1 MAESTAPSTG
11 PGGLRFRQ
19 GFLLL
24 LVAGITLLFVMVVR
38 QFLLAVLLAAVFAGV
53 MYPLYDRLRVKLGGR
68 KALAATITLLVLLLG
83 IGLPLAGFL
92 ALVAKEAVELAQ
104 GAEVWFQSQGP
115 RLEALRSM
123 VERVPYAGELLPEG
137 DQLMVQIRE
146 LAGRAGP
153 MLMGTVA
160 AATRGTL
167 SFFLQLFIL
176 LYAIFFFLIDGPAIL
191 RKILYYMP
199 LDAHEE
205 EQLLERFVSV
215 TRATLKGSLLIGV
228 IQGSAGGLAFWVA
241 GVPGPAFWGTV
252 MVVLSVIPALGAA
265 IVWVPAV
272 IYLFLV
278 GQVAAA
284 IGLLIWC
291 ALVVSTVDNFLR
303 PRLIGRDARM
313 SDLLILI
320 STLGGIVLFGAVG
333 FIVGPIVAALF
344 VTVWHIYGETF
355 HDWLPPVP
363 EQIGGVRIAG
373 ARISQKP
380 GGEAAPEAAEPPG
393 ASDPPDVAE

>member
-1 MAESTAPSTG
+1 MNQRAASGAG

-24 LVAGITLLFVMVVR
+24 LVAGITLLFVLVIR

-53 MYPLYDRLRVKLGGR
+53 VYPLFDWLRVKLGGR
-68 KALAATITLLVLLLG
+68 KALAATITLLILLLG
-83 IGLPLAGFL
+83 VGLPLAGFL
-92 ALVAKEAVELAQ
+92 TLVATEAVELSQ
-104 GAEVWFQSQGP
+104 GAEGWFTAQAP
-115 RLEALRSM
+115 RLEVLRSI
-123 VERVPYAGELLPEG
+123 VERVPYAGDLLPEG
-137 DQLMVQIRE
+137 EQMMVQLRE

-167 SFFLQLFIL
+167 AFFLQLFIL

-191 RKILYYMP
+191 RTILYYTP
-199 LDAHEE
+199 LDAAEE

-228 IQGSAGGLAFWVA
+228 IQGTLGGLAFWLA

-265 IVWVPAV
+265 LVWVPAV

-278 GQVAAA
+278 GQTAAA
-284 IGLLIWC
+284 IGLLIWS

-303 PRLIGRDARM
+303 PRLVGRDARM
-313 SDLLILI
+313 SDLLILL

-355 HDWLPPVP
+355 QDWLPPVP
-363 EQIGGVRIAG
+363 ERIGGTRIAG
-373 ARISQKP
+373 ARVSQKP
-380 GGEAAPEAAEPPG
+380 GGEAAPEAN
-393 ASDPPDVAE
+393 DPPRVGE

>member
-1 MAESTAPSTG
+1 MAEQPAPSSPRG
-11 PGGLRFRQ
+11 ALRFRQ

-24 LVAGITLLFVMVVR
+24 LVAGITLLFVMVIR
-38 QFLLAVLLAAVFAGV
+38 QFLLAVVLAAVFAG
-53 MYPLYDRLRVKLGGR
+53 MIYPLYDWLRGKLGGH
-68 KALAATITLLVLLLG
+68 KVPAALITMLALLLG
-83 IGLPLAGFL
+83 LGLPLAGFL
-92 ALVAKEAVELAQ
+92 ALVTNEAVQISQ
-104 GAEVWFQSQGP
+104 GAEEWFRTQAP
-115 RLEALRSM
+115 RLEELRPLLD
-123 VERVPYAGELLPEG
+123 RVPYGEQLLPEG
-137 DQLMVQIRE
+137 EELAAQLRD

-153 MLMGTVA
+153 MLMGTLA

-167 SFFLQLFIL
+167 TFLLHFFIL

-191 RKILYYMP
+191 RQILYYTP
-199 LDAHEE
+199 LDAREE
-205 EQLLERFVSV
+205 ELLLERFVSV

-228 IQGSAGGLAFWVA
+228 IQGAAAGLAFWVA

-265 IVWVPAV
+265 LVWIPAV

-278 GQVAAA
+278 GQTAAA

-291 ALVVSTVDNFLR
+291 AVVVSTVDNFLR
-303 PRLIGRDARM
+303 PRLVGRDARM
-313 SDLLILI
+313 SDLLILL

-355 HDWLPPVP
+355 HAWLPPVP
-363 EQIGGVRIAG
+363 EQIGGTRIAG
-373 ARISQKP
+373 ERVSRKP
-380 GGEAAPEAAEPPG
+380 GGEAAPGASEPP
-393 ASDPPDVAE
+393 E

>member
-1 MAESTAPSTG
+1 MVEPSAPR
-11 PGGLRFRQ
+11 PGRGALRFRQ

-24 LVAGITLLFVMVVR
+24 LVAGITLLFVMVIR
-38 QFLLAVLLAAVFAGV
+38 QFLLAVVLAAVFAG
-53 MYPLYDRLRVKLGGR
+53 MIYPFYDWLRAKLGGR
-68 KALAATITLLVLLLG
+68 KVPAALITIVVLLLG
-83 IGLPLAGFL
+83 VGAPLAGFL
-92 ALVAKEAVELAQ
+92 ALVANEAVQLSQ
-104 GAEVWFQSQGP
+104 SAEGWFEEQAP
-115 RLEALRSM
+115 RLDELRSWI
-123 VERVPYAGELLPEG
+123 ERIPYADQLLPEG
-137 DQLMVQIRE
+137 EQLAAQARE

-153 MLMGTVA
+153 MLMGTLA

-167 SFFLQLFIL
+167 TFFLHFFVL

-191 RKILYYMP
+191 RQILYYTP
-199 LDAHEE
+199 LDAAEE

-228 IQGSAGGLAFWVA
+228 IQGAAAGLAFWVA

-265 IVWVPAV
+265 LVWIPAV

-278 GQVAAA
+278 GQTAAA

-291 ALVVSTVDNFLR
+291 AVVVSTVDNFLR
-303 PRLIGRDARM
+303 PRLVGRDARM
-313 SDLLILI
+313 SDLLILL

-355 HDWLPPVP
+355 HEWLPPVP
-363 EQIGGVRIAG
+363 EQLGGVPIAG
-373 ARISQKP
+373 ARASRKP
-380 GGEAAPEAAEPPG
+380 GGEAAPGATKPP
-393 ASDPPDVAE
+393 E

>member
-1 MAESTAPSTG
+1 MAEPAAPT
-11 PGGLRFRQ
+11 PGRGALRFRQ

-24 LVAGITLLFVMVVR
+24 LVAGITLLFVLVIR

-53 MYPLYDRLRVKLGGR
+53 VDPLFDWICAKLGGR

-83 IGLPLAGFL
+83 VGLPLAGFL
-92 ALVAKEAVELAQ
+92 ALVAKEAVELSQ
-104 GAEVWFQSQGP
+104 GGEEWFQSQGP
-115 RLEALRSM
+115 RLEALRSTI
-123 VERVPYAGELLPEG
+123 ERVPYVGELLPEG

-176 LYAIFFFLIDGPAIL
+176 CYAIFFFLIDGPAIL
-191 RKILYYMP
+191 RTILYYTP

-228 IQGSAGGLAFWVA
+228 IQGALGGMAFWIA

-252 MVVLSVIPALGAA
+252 MIVLSVIPALGAA
-265 IVWVPAV
+265 LVWVPAV

-278 GQVAAA
+278 GQAAAA
-284 IGLLIWC
+284 IGLLIWS

-303 PRLIGRDARM
+303 PRLVGRDARM
-313 SDLLILI
+313 SDLLILL

-355 HDWLPPVP
+355 QEWLPPVP

-373 ARISQKP
+373 ERVSQKP
-380 GGEAAPEAAEPPG
+380 GGEAAAG
-393 ASDPPDVAE
+393 ASDPPEAKA

>member
-1 MAESTAPSTG
+1 MAEPPAPSTPRG
-11 PGGLRFRQ
+11 ALRFRQ

-24 LVAGITLLFVMVVR
+24 LVAGITLLFVMVIR
-38 QFLLAVLLAAVFAGV
+38 QFLLAVVLAAVFAG
-53 MYPLYDRLRVKLGGR
+53 MIYPLFDWLRGKLGGR
-68 KALAATITLLVLLLG
+68 KAPAALVTILVLLLG
-83 IGLPLAGFL
+83 VGLPMAGFL
-92 ALVAKEAVELAQ
+92 ALVANEAVQLSQ
-104 GAEVWFQSQGP
+104 DAEEWFRTQAP
-115 RLEALRSM
+115 RLAELRSL
-123 VERVPYAGELLPEG
+123 VERVPYADQLLPEG
-137 DQLMVQIRE
+137 EQLAAQLRD

-153 MLMGTVA
+153 MLMGTLA

-167 SFFLQLFIL
+167 TFFLHFFIL

-191 RKILYYMP
+191 RQILYYTP

-228 IQGSAGGLAFWVA
+228 IQGAAAGVAFWVA

-265 IVWVPAV
+265 LVWIPAV

-278 GQVAAA
+278 GQTAAA

-291 ALVVSTVDNFLR
+291 AVVVSTLDNFLR
-303 PRLIGRDARM
+303 PRLVGRDARM
-313 SDLLILI
+313 SDLLILL

-355 HDWLPPVP
+355 HAWLPPVP
-363 EQIGGVRIAG
+363 ERLGHTRIAG
-373 ARISQKP
+373 ERVSQKA
-380 GGEAAPEAAEPPG
+380 GGEAAPGATEPP
-393 ASDPPDVAE
+393 E